1 MQKKTVAAIASGT
14 VLTLG
19 LGTVGLNEA
28 LASTV
33 TVSVDGQPTQF
44 RTYASTVGQALTSEG
59 IPFGAED
66 VVVPAVDTPIG
77 EATDIQVRYARPVDV
92 TIDGRTRSLMT
103 TATSVDQ
110 LLSVLQVTESRA
122 LISASRSTAI
132 GRDGLTLAITTPKD
146 VSLASARGDGESKPK
161 TISTTRLATTSRTV
175 ADLLVEKK
183 ITLDRDDTVTPS
195 LATELTDGLRV
206 TVTQVTRKPKPKPTP
221 KPTPTPTATASE
233 EATASTSTKKKTSTS
248 SSGSAD
254 STSSAKK
261 STTKKSST
269 KKSSTKK
276 STSSSSSSTTQK
288 KSSSSADSSSSAGSG
303 VWDKIAACESG
314 GNWSINTGNG
324 YYGGLQFNLST
335 WKAYGGS
342 GYPHQASK
350 STQIAIAKKVQAA
363 QGWGAWPACTSKL
376 GLR

>member
-1 MQKKTVAAIASGT
+1 MHKKTVAAIASGT

-33 TVSVDGQPTQF
+33 TVSVDGRPTQF

-59 IPFGAED
+59 IPFGTED
-66 VVVPAVDTPIG
+66 VVRPAVDTPIG
-77 EATDIQVRYARPVDV
+77 EAADIQVQYARPVEV
-92 TIDGRTRSLMT
+92 TIDGRTRNLMT

-110 LLSVLQVTESRA
+110 LLSVLAVTESRA
-122 LISASRSTAI
+122 LVSASRSTAI

-146 VSLASARGDGESKPK
+146 VTLASARSDGESKPK
-161 TISTTRLATTSRTV
+161 TVAANRLASTSRTV

-183 ITLDRDDTVTPS
+183 ISLDRDDTVSPALS
-195 LATELTDGLRV
+195 TELTDGLKV
-206 TVTQVTRKPKPKPTP
+206 TVTEVTKKPKPKPKPTP
-221 KPTPTPTATASE
+221 TATPTPSATSSE
-233 EATASTSTKKKTSTS
+233 QDSTSTSTKSTEKKS
-248 SSGSAD
+248 SSSSAD
-254 STSSAKK
+254 QKSSSKKSSSKKSSSSSTSSA
-261 STTKKSST
+261 TEEE
-269 KKSSTKK
+269 
-276 STSSSSSSTTQK
+276 SSSSSS
-288 KSSSSADSSSSAGSG
+288 SSDSSTSGSSAGSG
-303 VWDKIAACESG
+303 VWDKIARCESG

-324 YYGGLQFNLST
+324 YYGGLQFSLST

-350 STQIAIAKKVQAA
+350 AGQIAVAKKVQAA
-363 QGWGAWPACTSKL
+363 QGWGAWPACTAKL